1 MEQKKEDVF
10 YTKKEIREK
19 LSEMKGSSFKLGP
32 DDKVLESGSEAGA
45 FLSKAAELITNASRS
60 V

>member
-1 MEQKKEDVF
+1 MEQKKDDVF

-19 LSEMKGSSFKLGP
+19 LSEMKGSCFKLSP

-45 FLSKAAELITNASRS
+45 FLSKAAELISNTSQS
-60 V
+60 